1 MKQHGFTLLE
11 LILVILL
18 IGCVTSLV
26 LMLFPVPPQE
36 KLQRQRDR
44 LQAQLEFALD
54 TSQQDGVVLGLQI
67 QPQSWEFKFLQR
79 QQPERNT
86 PVTGSDIWQSYV
98 WQTWQTRRAAMGGKL
113 PDGISLELQLQGLQK
128 WLPASDKEVEPEI
141 LLLPGGE
148 ATPFTLLFRL
158 VGSEVVVGLRG
169 DEDGV
174 IDVFEN
180 ELAQ

>member
-1 MKQHGFTLLE
+1 MKQYGFTLLE
-11 LILVILL
+11 LMLVTLL
-18 IGCVTSLV
+18 IGSVTSLV
-26 LMLFPVPPQE
+26 LMSFPVPPQE

-54 TSQQDGVVLGLQI
+54 TSQQDGVVLGLQVK
-67 QPQSWEFKFLQR
+67 PQSWEFKFLQR

-128 WLPASDKEVEPEI
+128 WLPANDKEAEPEI
-141 LLLPGGE
+141 LLLPSGE
-148 ATPFTLLFRL
+148 ATQFTLLFRL
-158 VGSEVVVGLRG
+158 IGSEVVVGLRG
-169 DEDGV
+169 YEDGV